1 MRHDRTISILFIQL
15 YSGTSFSAE
24 IICKTIRHVMQS
36 SFRKNGVISSCKVQK
51 YRHSLTWLQRR
62 FRVNRFCSR
71 SHARSNFPFC
81 FFHIYFAFQFKL
93 WKTLNESHYH
103 VLIRGKT
110 IKPSCTFTLPKC
122 WMNCDCEM
130 KRIASHRI
138 ASSAAESE
146 TWGSSMRITFFNAAA
161 NFSSLHL
168 LTFTLLLPS

>member
-24 IICKTIRHVMQS
+24 IICKTIHHVMQS

-110 IKPSCTFTLPKC
+110 IYYVCHLALLLFRNVE
-122 WMNCDCEM
+122 W
-130 KRIASHRI
+130 IANVKWRESHRI
-138 ASSAAESE
+138 ELQVPLQKVRLEVHQCESPF
-146 TWGSSMRITFFNAAA
+146 SMPQPTSHRFTF
-161 NFSSLHL
+161 
-168 LTFTLLLPS
+168 